1 MMGRVPTLA
10 RKDRLAA
17 ISALMAAGCAIS
29 GSVAQSADAGE
40 ELVPAAATAA
50 AHAAALPAFTPS
62 AEAQFDE
69 AFAHLEGNLAT
80 PAISD
85 HAVDMSTIE
94 PDVGPRM
101 SEDMGQG
108 VASFYGTRFAGRP
121 TASGETFNPSEFT
134 AAHKTLPFGSRVR
147 VTNPRNGN
155 SVIVRINDR
164 GPYVRGRVIDVSRA
178 AAEELGMVRAGH
190 ATVQLELLED

>member
-1 MMGRVPTLA
+1 MTGRVPTLA
-10 RKDRLAA
+10 RKYRLAA
-17 ISALMAAGCAIS
+17 LSALVAAGCAIS
-29 GSVAQSADAGE
+29 GSVAQSADAE
-40 ELVPAAATAA
+40 EGVLPAGAATVVE
-50 AHAAALPAFTPS
+50 AAALPAFTPS

-69 AFAHLEGNLAT
+69 AFAHLEGDLAT
-80 PAISD
+80 PAIPD

-94 PDVGPRM
+94 PAAGPRIR
-101 SEDMGQG
+101 EDMGQG
-108 VASFYGTRFAGRP
+108 VASYYGARFAGRP
-121 TASGETFNPSEFT
+121 TASGEAFNPTEYT

-164 GPYVRGRVIDVSRA
+164 GPYVRGRVLDVSRA
-178 AAEELGMVRAGH
+178 AAEELDMVRAGH